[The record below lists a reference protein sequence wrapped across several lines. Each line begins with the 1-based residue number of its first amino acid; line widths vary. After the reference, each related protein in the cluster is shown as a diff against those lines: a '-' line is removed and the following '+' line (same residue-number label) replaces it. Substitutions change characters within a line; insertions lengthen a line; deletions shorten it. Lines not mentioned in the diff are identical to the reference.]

1 MECNKDS
8 LSVAVPSRVK
18 KYLRACAT
26 PVIPPRQISCE
37 EATEEIRKESNFS
50 LAQESI
56 HLAAVTLAV
65 DGGIRERRSL
75 TPFKTKFVTRNVTQI
90 LKNIQIGK

>member
-1 MECNKDS
+1 M
-8 LSVAVPSRVK
+8 RIH
-18 KYLRACAT
+18 YLLPFLQELKSICGPARLLLFLRDKL
-26 PVIPPRQISCE
+26 VVRRQLMRFGKNRNC
-37 EATEEIRKESNFS
+37 S

>member
-1 MECNKDS
+1 MRIHCLLPFLQELKSICGPAR
-8 LSVAVPSRVK
+8 LLLF
-18 KYLRACAT
+18 LRDKL
-26 PVIPPRQISCE
+26 VVRRQLKRF
-37 EATEEIRKESNFS
+37 RKNRNCS

>member
-1 MECNKDS
+1 MECNEDS

-37 EATEEIRKESNFS
+37 EATEEIRKEDDK
-50 LAQESI
+50 
-56 HLAAVTLAV
+56 HLVV
-65 DGGIRERRSL
+65 ISGWRRD
-75 TPFKTKFVTRNVTQI
+75 
-90 LKNIQIGK
+90 